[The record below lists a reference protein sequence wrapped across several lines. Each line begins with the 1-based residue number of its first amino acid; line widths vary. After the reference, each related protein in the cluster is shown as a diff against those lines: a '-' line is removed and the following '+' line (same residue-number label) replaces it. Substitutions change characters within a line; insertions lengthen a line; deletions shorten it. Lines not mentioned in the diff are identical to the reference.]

1 MGEIWEKILVGF
13 SQGVTARRV
22 CGSAPEGTR
31 TCAFANPAP
40 QTAGNNVP
48 SSLNRR

>member
-13 SQGVTARRV
+13 SQGMTAEAV
-22 CGSAPEGTR
+22 VSATAEGTR

-40 QTAGNNVP
+40 WLTKNTMP
-48 SSLNRR
+48 SRLNGR